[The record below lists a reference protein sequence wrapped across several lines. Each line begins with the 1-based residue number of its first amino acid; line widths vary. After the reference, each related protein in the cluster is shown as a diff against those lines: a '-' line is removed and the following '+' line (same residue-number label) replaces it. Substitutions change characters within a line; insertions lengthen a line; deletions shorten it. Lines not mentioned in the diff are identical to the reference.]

1 MIALR
6 QSGKNFGQGDT
17 MPIKGDNLLNKLIM
31 LFVFDKMEVPLS
43 LSTLEDICSQSN
55 DWINYMDCHSTL
67 SQLIENNFVYDVT
80 SSGMTLYSIT
90 PNGRVCLADFFVRIP
105 ASIRESISAFV
116 KNNRN
121 KYRRKQEYVA
131 DYYMNKD
138 GTYTVYLKILEPVGP
153 QLELKLAVPG
163 RQIAKSIFNKW
174 EDKAENVY
182 RAIYDNIVD

>member
-1 MIALR
+1 
-6 QSGKNFGQGDT
+6 

-67 SQLIENNFVYDVT
+67 SQLIENNFVYDMT

-138 GTYTVYLKILEPVGP
+138 GSYTVYLKILEPVGA

-163 RQIAKSIFNKW
+163 RQIAKNIFNKW

>member
-1 MIALR
+1 
-6 QSGKNFGQGDT
+6 

-43 LSTLEDICSQSN
+43 LSTIEDICSQSN

-67 SQLIENNFVYDVT
+67 SQLIDNNFIYDIS

-105 ASIRESISAFV
+105 ASIRENISSFV
-116 KNNRN
+116 KKNRN

-153 QLELKLAVPG
+153 QLELKLVVPS
-163 RQIAKSIFNKW
+163 RQIAKNIFNKW
-174 EDKAENVY
+174 EDKAESVY
-182 RAIYDNIVD
+182 AAIYDNIIDY